1 MTTNLDPLTTSDY
14 PWIIPFFGRTKL
26 VNQRFQNV
34 CWPPDCRGGR
44 TQINL
49 VRTSGRVW
57 SSKGGAG
64 MKQFSTSWSV
74 GFGLDANGRPYA
86 TVTELGPTGN
96 PFDDAMMFTITD
108 RDPNYKGT
116 ARLDRSVPHRW
127 QWPMWKSLHERK
139 YTSGYWSDLIGEDS
153 GMNPKIYSGRNQ
165 FVVDP
170 FVIEWIRQLFCAFPG
185 GAGAR

>member
-34 CWPPDCRGGR
+34 YWPPDGRSGR

-49 VRTSGRVW
+49 VRERI
-57 SSKGGAG
+57 GAESC
-64 MKQFSTSWSV
+64 KQFSTSWSV

-86 TVTELGPTGN
+86 TVTELGPTCN
-96 PFDDAMMFTITD
+96 PFNDAMMFTITD
-108 RDPNYKGT
+108 LDPNYKGT
-116 ARLDRSVPHRW
+116 VRLDRSIPRRL
-127 QWPMWKSLHERK
+127 QWPMWKSLHESK

-170 FVIEWIRQLFCAFPG
+170 FVIEWIRQLFCVFPG
-185 GAGAR
+185 STGAR